1 MGKLLIEG
9 KAAKEFPYDL
19 MNISVKFWATEG
31 SAAAALKRVT
41 QQSEEFL
48 AILDSTGVKIEG
60 IRIGKDS
67 TRNSNNL
74 SNGTP
79 EVEAARQ
86 LEICVPFNMDFL
98 NYIRAVVQKNAFD
111 AEIETTYKFSDL
123 EKIHEELIRMALND
137 AKEKAEH
144 IVEAMG
150 QRIVGVEN
158 VVVGNP
164 KGKNLF
170 LNQQKS
176 SGSGEDGGGRYY
188 DELFGILSRRVQAPV
203 TTESE
208 SVEVEWLI
216 E

>member
-9 KAAKEFPYDL
+9 KATKEFPYDL

-48 AILDSTGVKIEG
+48 VILDSVGIKIEG
-60 IRIGKDS
+60 IHIKDDS
-67 TRNSNNL
+67 AKNKAYSNKY
-74 SNGTP
+74 
-79 EVEAARQ
+79 EVEANRQ

-150 QRIVGVEN
+150 QKIVGIEN
-158 VVVGNP
+158 VLVGNP
-164 KGKNLF
+164 KGKTLF
-170 LNQQKS
+170 SNRQRS
-176 SGSGEDGGGRYY
+176 SGTGEDEGGKYY
-188 DELFGILSRRVQAPV
+188 DELLGILSRRVQAPV

>member
-9 KAAKEFPYDL
+9 KATKEFPYDL
-19 MNISVKFWATEG
+19 MNISVKFWATED

-48 AILDSTGVKIEG
+48 AILDSAGIKIEG
-60 IRIGKDS
+60 IRIGEDS

-74 SNGTP
+74 ADGTP
-79 EVEAARQ
+79 EVEATRQ

-150 QRIVGVEN
+150 QKIVGVEN
-158 VVVGNP
+158 VLVGNP
-164 KGKNLF
+164 KGKTLF
-170 LNQQKS
+170 SNRQRS
-176 SGSGEDGGGRYY
+176 SGTGEDEGGKYY
-188 DELFGILSRRVQAPV
+188 DELLGILSRRVQAPV

>member
-19 MNISVKFWATEG
+19 MNISVKFWATED

-48 AILDSTGVKIEG
+48 AILDSAGTKIES

-74 SNGTP
+74 SDGTP
-79 EVEAARQ
+79 EVEANRQ
-86 LEICVPFNMDFL
+86 FEICVLFNMDFL

-150 QRIVGVEN
+150 QKIVGIEN

-164 KGKNLF
+164 KGKNVFVNRLK
-170 LNQQKS
+170 NI
-176 SGSGEDGGGRYY
+176 GIGEEGKYY
-188 DELFGILSRRVQAPV
+188 DELLAVLSRRVQAPV